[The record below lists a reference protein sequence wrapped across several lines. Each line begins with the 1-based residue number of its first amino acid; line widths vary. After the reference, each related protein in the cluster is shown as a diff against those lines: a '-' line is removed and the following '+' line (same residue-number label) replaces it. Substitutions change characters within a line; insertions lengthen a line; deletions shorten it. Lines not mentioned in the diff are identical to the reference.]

1 MRWYIPFLVA
11 PDTYPTII
19 LNFNLLLNLQSFISF
34 TIEWSSISALV
45 FLLECY
51 CNILEFFV
59 LLWWRKIAVSILYFL
74 FCDGYLT
81 FTIPSLIWL
90 ILFVFCF
97 FLDFEIFV
105 CIVALIIE
113 MFLCIF
119 SSRFDLVIL
128 FFFSFWFS
136 ISLPNV
142 SGNWGISLFTT

>member
-97 FLDFEIFV
+97 FFGFWNFRLHC
-105 CIVALIIE
+105 CIDHWDVLVYIQFSLWFSNII
-113 MFLCIF
+113 
-119 SSRFDLVIL
+119 
-128 FFFSFWFS
+128 FFFFLVF
-136 ISLPNV
+136 N
-142 SGNWGISLFTT
+142 LFA